1 MVTIEYWKYNMM
13 YKGIF
18 QILRIHNLIL
28 GSLAVII
35 SGYLL
40 NYSINLLT
48 VYSIL
53 IVVVVM
59 AIIYIMND
67 YLDIK
72 SDQINHPYRPLVT
85 KDLSTKH
92 IFYIISMLLAL
103 LFILITQ
110 INYDALQFLL
120 IIILPLSII
129 YNIYLKKIPLI
140 GNFTT
145 SILLGSIFV
154 FSEIVINQT
163 NHILILPF
171 ILCTAFNFLRE
182 MIKDMH
188 DYEGDLS
195 NNYCTAPI
203 YFGKSIMNKIIIIYC
218 FCLMLICLIPYF
230 VFQVNISFLLLLII
244 IIEIPLLYS
253 VFLLSKFP
261 NKTTYKYLSD
271 LLKYLCLGGLLIIVL
286 TKDSNIYV

>member
-1 MVTIEYWKYNMM
+1 MM

-163 NHILILPF
+163 NHILVLPF

-253 VFLLSKFP
+253 VFLLIKFP
-261 NKTTYKYLSD
+261 QKKTYKYLSSF
-271 LLKYLCLGGLLIIVL
+271 LKYLCLGGLLLIML
-286 TKDSNIYV
+286 TKKSFIYV